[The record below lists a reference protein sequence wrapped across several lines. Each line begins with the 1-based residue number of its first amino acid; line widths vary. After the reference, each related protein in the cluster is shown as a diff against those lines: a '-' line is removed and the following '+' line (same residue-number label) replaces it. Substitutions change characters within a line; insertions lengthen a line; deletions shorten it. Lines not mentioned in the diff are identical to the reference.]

1 MKVIV
6 KIFKRFS
13 KNARAKRAA
22 IFKRLF
28 QLNAETKILDLGS
41 ESGANIHAIL
51 QGTSVHAYNVYIA
64 DIDESLL
71 KKGQNEF
78 GFVPLLLGESERI
91 PVDDLFF
98 DIVYCSSVIEHV
110 TLPKNQVWSC
120 YSGNE
125 FKEQARLRQREF
137 ADEIQRIGRQYFVQ
151 TPYKYFPIES
161 HTWLPFVF
169 LLPRSLLIP
178 LLRFTNRFWVK
189 KTSPD
194 WNLLTIADMSD
205 LFKRA
210 RIVEEKAFG
219 ITKSVMAIKSDSA

>member
-1 MKVIV
+1 MKIIAKIV
-6 KIFKRFS
+6 ESFS
-13 KNARAKRAA
+13 KNARAKRAG
-22 IFKRLF
+22 IFKQSFR
-28 QLNAETKILDLGS
+28 LNADTRILDLGS

-51 QGTSVHAYNVYIA
+51 QGTSIRPKNVYIA
-64 DIDESLL
+64 DIDEKLL

-78 GFVPLLLGESERI
+78 GFFPLLLGESERI
-91 PVDDLFF
+91 PVDDGFF

-110 TLPKNQVWSC
+110 TLPKNKIWTF

-137 ADEIQRIGRQYFVQ
+137 AVEIQRVGRQYFVQ

-178 LLRFTNRFWVK
+178 LLGFTNGFWVK
-189 KTSPD
+189 KKQAPTGTCLPYLICRLCLNTQES
-194 WNLLTIADMSD
+194 
-205 LFKRA
+205 
-210 RIVEEKAFG
+210 
-219 ITKSVMAIKSDSA
+219 